1 MGVRRDVHDGEVT
14 VKDKDADKRK
24 EERSDE
30 LRLLAESLAQKPRK
44 GGSVDEMSLESRRRA
59 IAYGRA
65 RGNA

>member
-1 MGVRRDVHDGEVT
+1 MGVRRDVHGGEVA
-14 VKDKDADKRK
+14 VRDKSDDKGK
-24 EERSDE
+24 EGRGDE
-30 LRLLAESLAQKPRK
+30 LRLLAKSMAQKPRN